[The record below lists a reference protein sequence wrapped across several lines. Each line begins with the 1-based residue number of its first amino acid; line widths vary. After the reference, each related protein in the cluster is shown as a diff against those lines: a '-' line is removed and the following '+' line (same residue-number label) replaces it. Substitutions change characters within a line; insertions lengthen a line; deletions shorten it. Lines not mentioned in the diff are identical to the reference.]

1 MNTNPEKIPQSRP
14 GMEDLLYGLFLIALA
29 AFVFLST
36 QNLTTGTPKE
46 MGPGYF
52 PKALALI
59 TFGFGLLF
67 TIRSFFMPG
76 PKIAAPHWRGVILV
90 CLSTTLFAALLM
102 SLGLLICS
110 FLAMFIGSLAS
121 PETRLREVFLFS
133 AAISGGTVLLFVKAL
148 AMPVPIFPW

>member
-1 MNTNPEKIPQSRP
+1 MNTDPEKIPQSRP

-36 QNLTTGTPKE
+36 QNLSTGTPKE

-102 SLGLLICS
+102 WVWCKVCQ
-110 FLAMFIGSLAS
+110 FWA
-121 PETRLREVFLFS
+121 LRS
-133 AAISGGTVLLFVKAL
+133 SS
-148 AMPVPIFPW
+148 

>member
-1 MNTNPEKIPQSRP
+1 
-14 GMEDLLYGLFLIALA
+14 
-29 AFVFLST
+29 
-36 QNLTTGTPKE
+36 

-76 PKIAAPHWRGVILV
+76 PKIAAPHWRGLILV